1 MNESPLLSRRLWLG
15 MGLAGLGLGAAA
27 YQWRR
32 QTARQAAALAASA
45 ANPAGPRFPEA
56 LENLKIHTLSGQPL
70 DLAPWRGQ
78 AVFINFW
85 APWCPPCV
93 KELPLID
100 RAVGLWKSA
109 APGRQAMALALDQAP
124 NVKAFLDSLPLQH
137 LSVGL
142 GGLQAMDAL
151 RHLGNGAGVLP
162 FSMMIGP
169 DGQVQR
175 SHVGELD
182 DEAIQRW
189 LLGSYTPAASDP
201 A

>member
-15 MGLAGLGLGAAA
+15 MGLLGLGLGAAA

-32 QTARQAAALAASA
+32 HTRQLSAGLAAPPA
-45 ANPAGPRFPEA
+45 ASTPRWPDA
-56 LENLKIHTLSGQPL
+56 LENLKVGTLSGQPL
-70 DLAPWRGQ
+70 DWAGWRGQ
-78 AVFINFW
+78 TVFINFW

-100 RAVGLWKSA
+100 QIAGEWKAA
-109 APGRQAMALALDQAP
+109 APGRQALALALDQAP
-124 NVKAFLDSLPLQH
+124 NVKAFLDSLPLKH
-137 LSVGL
+137 LAVGL

-162 FSMMIGP
+162 FSLMLGP

-182 DEAIQRW
+182 QSALEAW
-189 LLGSYTPAASDP
+189 LLGRPSASASSP
-201 A
+201 E

>member
-109 APGRQAMALALDQAP
+109 APGRQAMALALQGQLAWEQQQAQ
-124 NVKAFLDSLPLQH
+124 LMHWRQR
-137 LSVGL
+137 
-142 GGLQAMDAL
+142 ML
-151 RHLGNGAGVLP
+151 RPRGAPHPPPCL
-162 FSMMIGP
+162 
-169 DGQVQR
+169 
-175 SHVGELD
+175 H
-182 DEAIQRW
+182 
-189 LLGSYTPAASDP
+189 T
-201 A
+201 